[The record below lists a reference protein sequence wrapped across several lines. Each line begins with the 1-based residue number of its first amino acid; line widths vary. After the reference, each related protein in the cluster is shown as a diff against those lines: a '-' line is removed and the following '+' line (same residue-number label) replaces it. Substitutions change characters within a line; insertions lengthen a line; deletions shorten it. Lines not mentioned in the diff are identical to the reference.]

1 MFLPWLATTE
11 VVTMKITSSTRKT
24 SVSGVMLISA
34 TTPSS
39 RSSSSSGRYE
49 GMRHLLAR
57 RRAALARRRGLEEQQ
72 RLHEA
77 LARPGVG
84 ARDQADARLE
94 IVEEQERR
102 DRHREAHRRRDQ
114 RLGDARRHHLE
125 AARTVLGH
133 VGERADDADHGP
145 EQADVRS
152 ERADRAD
159 HPEAT
164 LELVGGL

>member
-49 GMRHLLAR
+49 GMRHLRTRLG
-57 RRAALARRRGLEEQQ
+57 ALARGRGLEEQE

-77 LARPGVG
+77 LARARVG
-84 ARDQADARLE
+84 ARDQPDARLE
-94 IVEEQERR
+94 IVEEQERN
-102 DRHREAHRRRDQ
+102 
-114 RLGDARRHHLE
+114 
-125 AARTVLGH
+125 
-133 VGERADDADHGP
+133 
-145 EQADVRS
+145 
-152 ERADRAD
+152 
-159 HPEAT
+159 
-164 LELVGGL
+164 